1 MEQPSTGHYAQWG
14 DWEEFGIGK
23 MACTWHSPQH
33 NGFCGFTQW
42 ACEFWIMDGSSRP
55 KKELL
60 CASSTCLL
68 TFFFLTKSAC
78 AIFLTL
84 SWYQAAINVSF
95 LYLSFTIPTL
105 FSSPICQTLPASTWW
120 WSGFGTSLT
129 AVSAF
134 SHQEDGTNT
143 PPPSRGTNVKL
154 YKSHQFQNQAL
165 TCEVFRICLFIPGRE
180 KTRSDLPTDSSS
192 LWTEMR

>member
-1 MEQPSTGHYAQWG
+1 VSKLP
-14 DWEEFGIGK
+14 
-23 MACTWHSPQH
+23 
-33 NGFCGFTQW
+33 CG
-42 ACEFWIMDGSSRP
+42 FWIMNGSSQP

-78 AIFLTL
+78 AIFLHYL
-84 SWYQAAINVSF
+84 GIKLQSNVSF
-95 LYLSFTIPTL
+95 LYLSFTIPSL
-105 FSSPICQTLPASTWW
+105 FYSPICQTLPASTWW

-154 YKSHQFQNQAL
+154 YKSHQFQNQAP
-165 TCEVFRICLFIPGRE
+165 TCEVFQICLLIPGRE
-180 KTRSDLPTDSSS
+180 KNRSDLHTDSSGS
-192 LWTEMR
+192 WTEMR